1 MLEEDPEPTR
11 AIRSHATPGND
22 ASQGDGLAVLLLQG
36 LQAGSVSPGVLAGQV
51 AHLQALNPYRH
62 GVGVIGVVR
71 LGRQDRVHL
80 FTHTPIGR
88 ATLSDDAPEVVLI
101 AGLTDDF
108 EVFSTLVQLDLHAIA
123 HPGGPLLRAP
133 GGVSVGLLL
142 AAPEQP
148 S

>member
-1 MLEEDPEPTR
+1 MLQEDPEPTR
-11 AIRSHATPGND
+11 TIRSHATPGND
-22 ASQGDGLAVLLLQG
+22 TGKGDGPAVLLLQG
-36 LQAGSVSPGVLAGQV
+36 LQAGSVSPGVLAGRV

-101 AGLTDDF
+101 AGLTDNV

-133 GGVSVGLLL
+133 GGGSVGLL

>member
-11 AIRSHATPGND
+11 TIRSHATPGND
-22 ASQGDGLAVLLLQG
+22 TGKGDGPAVLLLQG

-88 ATLSDDAPEVVLI
+88 ATLSDDAPEVVLV
-101 AGLTDDF
+101 AGLADDF
-108 EVFSTLVQLDLHAIA
+108 EVFSALAQLNLHAIA
-123 HPGGPLLRAP
+123 HPGGRLFGAP

-142 AAPEQP
+142 AASEQP